1 MPRCDGRPPNGVCPM
16 NANGAKVKPSQGDL
30 FLCQDCDEYRF
41 PPTSGKNKKSKP
53 VTKSRGGV
61 AAAVAVS
68 TDTASNKAVPQHR
81 RSSSTTDGDV
91 MCPCCN
97 DSVPVCSDH
106 IVCDVCLQ
114 TFHYECTG
122 FDKDVFIKLKKVARH
137 TGWVCLDCR
146 ADCRQ
151 RISGLQTALAQVTEK
166 LSDVLVTVAELQN
179 KVEQLSS
186 GTGSLLSAGQ
196 GAQLQDNQSSAMN
209 IAVEVHRTLSD
220 ASKRKCNIVVS
231 GLPEGSENIDN
242 AVQDEQSFLTLC
254 EEHFSFKPVLSH
266 LGCRRLGKVPA
277 QRQQPRKLLVHLTS
291 ENSVKNLLAEAKKLR
306 ASDDPVVATSV
317 YVNPDRSPA
326 EAKLAFEQRQLK
338 RERAVQRIRSQQTA
352 SAVDGNVQASVNAAS
367 SPPLPS
373 LLSETVVSSATTA
386 TTTTTRPVTR
396 SSETIASATDS
407 SETTTTTITAT
418 LTAAPTSTTTTFRS

>member
-254 EEHFSFKPVLSH
+254 EEHFLFKPVLSH

-277 QRQQPRKLLVHLTS
+277 QRQQQPRKLLVHLTS

-326 EAKLAFEQRQLK
+326 EAKLAFEHRQLK
-338 RERAVQRIRSQQTA
+338 RER
-352 SAVDGNVQASVNAAS
+352 
-367 SPPLPS
+367 
-373 LLSETVVSSATTA
+373 ESSAT
-386 TTTTTRPVTR
+386 
-396 SSETIASATDS
+396 D
-407 SETTTTTITAT
+407 
-418 LTAAPTSTTTTFRS
+418 